1 MEQRD
6 KKYIGR
12 ITTTLLIIAATL
24 GIAMA
29 GGLVQWQEVASFF
42 KGDNTAKT
50 AETKAKTEAA
60 DPSHGATYAHTT
72 VFNGMSFTLTVE
84 GATVH
89 GEAGSL
95 AEAAELSLSA
105 LDSVPPMAAGMVNV
119 TRGAAGYRL
128 SPSGMGFSKPVRV
141 ELGYDSLLLPKGHSA
156 KEIRTFLYNSEK
168 RHWEALPRD
177 SVMEGSQNIVSQ
189 SKQAGEMIN
198 AIVQLPELPEAQ
210 SFTPSMLSK
219 LEAAHPASGIT
230 LMEAPQ
236 ANSQGT
242 ANLSY
247 PITVPAG
254 RGGLQPNLNISY
266 SSEAGNGLLG
276 MGWDMQLPAIT
287 VDSKWG
293 VPRYDDDYET
303 ECYSYNGQ
311 ELLPSPHYLAQWE
324 NRNLNANSTKVFH
337 PRTEGSFEKI
347 ERHGNSPKR
356 YFWVVT
362 DKGGT
367 KYYYGTYDGN
377 TVATSVLLKDG
388 KGNIG
393 HWPLC
398 RVEDLDGNFMT
409 YHYTVREQE
418 DADGNKLGKQLWPD
432 SIVYTGHRNGNTEER
447 GRYRV
452 VFSSGFHPRFRLM
465 QALELNE
472 SDPDGQTNGT
482 DSTYQ

>member
-29 GGLVQWQEVASFF
+29 GGLVRWQEVTSFL

-50 AETKAKTEAA
+50 AETKAKVEAA
-60 DPSHGATYAHTT
+60 AKPSNNANYAHTT
-72 VFNGMSFTLTVE
+72 AFSGMPFTLTVE

-156 KEIRTFLYNSEK
+156 KEVRTFLYDHDN
-168 RHWEALPRD
+168 RRWEALPMD
-177 SVMEGSQNIVSQ
+177 SVMEGAQKTGAQ
-189 SKQAGEMIN
+189 TTKAGELVN
-198 AIVQLPELPEAQ
+198 AIVQHPELPEAQ

-219 LEAAHPASGIT
+219 LEAAHPASGVT
-230 LMEAPQ
+230 LIEAPQ

-247 PITVPAG
+247 PIIVPAG
-254 RGGLQPNLNISY
+254 RGGLQPNLSVSY

-303 ECYSYNGQ
+303 ECYSYNGAGASALTALPHTVGDKERYGRQ
-311 ELLPSPHYLAQWE
+311 AFPPEDGGFFRQHRALWEQPHGILLDSVGQKRHKILLRQLR
-324 NRNLNANSTKVFH
+324 RNLLRHQCADVGLLRQH
-337 PRTEGSFEKI
+337 RPLAALPRGG
-347 ERHGNSPKR
+347 HGRQLHDVPLQQAAPVQRVPGVLSGHL
-356 YFWVVT
+356 T
-362 DKGGT
+362 LGGRPSRIPRAAAVA
-367 KYYYGTYDGN
+367 GN
-377 TVATSVLLKDG
+377 DT
-388 KGNIG
+388 I
-393 HWPLC
+393 
-398 RVEDLDGNFMT
+398 
-409 YHYTVREQE
+409 
-418 DADGNKLGKQLWPD
+418 
-432 SIVYTGHRNGNTEER
+432 
-447 GRYRV
+447 YR
-452 VFSSGFHPRFRLM
+452 
-465 QALELNE
+465 A
-472 SDPDGQTNGT
+472 
-482 DSTYQ
+482 